1 MTVNFTGIKN
11 ITVGK
16 LPKGSTLEINNH
28 SLEAYGTKA
37 VMYLDGKDLA
47 SMQSVMNGG
56 NRLEVVSM
64 RSKEYP
70 EVSGLLLN
78 KKPVLG
84 CLNNLPLVT
93 KLGNLFNK
101 ILKTPNEKINPEP
114 DFLSN
119 QAYVD
124 VMGATKKIPEIKK
137 VFPENLFKHS
147 FASPEAVK
155 YVSKEIINDIKTS
168 IAFES
173 KAYSDN
179 LKKGLGYPVKDLPS

>member
-28 SLEAYGTKA
+28 SLEAYGTKV
-37 VMYLDGKDLA
+37 VMYLDGKDLT
-47 SMQSVMNGG
+47 SMKSVMNNG
-56 NRLEVVSM
+56 NRLEVISM

-70 EVSGLLLN
+70 EVSGLFLN

-124 VMGATKKIPEIKK
+124 VIGEKRISEIKK

-179 LKKGLGYPVKDLPS
+179 LKKGLGYPMDLPN

>member
-28 SLEAYGTKA
+28 SLDAYGTKA
-37 VMYLDGKDLA
+37 VMYLDGKDLT
-47 SMQSVMNGG
+47 SMKSVMDNG
-56 NRLEVVSM
+56 NRLEVISM

-70 EVSGLLLN
+70 QLSCLFLN
-78 KKPVLG
+78 KKPVKG

-114 DFLSN
+114 DFLSH

-124 VMGATKKIPEIKK
+124 VIGEKRIPEIKK

-147 FASPEAVK
+147 FASPAAVK

-173 KAYSDN
+173 KAFSDN
-179 LKKGLGYPVKDLPS
+179 WKKKLGYPIKDLPS

>member
-16 LPKGSTLEINNH
+16 LPKGSTLQINNH

-70 EVSGLLLN
+70 EVSGLFLN

-101 ILKTPNEKINPEP
+101 ILKTPDGKINPEP
-114 DFLSN
+114 DFLSH

-124 VMGATKKIPEIKK
+124 VMGKKNVQDVKK
-137 VFPENLFKHS
+137 VFPEKVFKYY
-147 FASPEAVK
+147 FASSEPVK
-155 YVSKEIINDIKTS
+155 QVSKEIINDIKTS

-173 KAYSDN
+173 EAFRNSFNKN
-179 LKKGLGYPVKDLPS
+179 NINIPS